1 MLLNERPAPRPLQK
15 TLRPRL
21 PLTPEQEQALTT
33 EFHGFVQSMDGVH
46 AAVLASIDGF
56 EIASHCPNP
65 AFNAYN
71 LAAMASSLTSISRAV
86 VREVSFANCDRLM
99 IESTTGKIFFQPI
112 VTVVPC
118 TLCVAVS
125 SQVLLGRALWSIDAA
140 VARLRSLAPSP
151 Q

>member
-1 MLLNERPAPRPLQK
+1 MIVKKLMPQPVK
-15 TLRPRL
+15 L
-21 PLTPEQEQALTT
+21 PISPEQEQLLVS
-33 EFHGFVQSMDGVH
+33 EFRAFLESLEGIH

-86 VREVSFANCDRLM
+86 VREVSFNNCDRLM
-99 IESTTGKIFFQPI
+99 IESTNGKIFFQPI
-112 VTVVPC
+112 ATVVPC

-125 SQVLLGRALWSIDAA
+125 SSVLLGKALWSIDAA
-140 VARLRSLAPSP
+140 VARMRDLTATT